1 MDVIV
6 IDCDWG
12 NALLADIEALLK
24 DVACHF
30 TGFFREPPEGN
41 IVVGTTPHPDD
52 DPITLFRSSTED
64 PFTILLSARGRHWS
78 QFAYQF
84 SHELCHVMS
93 DYERLRDSR
102 NNWFHEAL
110 CELASIFTIRRMVE
124 TWPMRPPYANWA
136 GYAQSLSSYAEEYL
150 AREERLLPT
159 DMPLSKWLQSE
170 EEDLRENCLQR
181 DKNAVVAYSILPI
194 FESELAVWNTI
205 RRLPHSSAMFREYM
219 LEWHSWVEPADKPLV
234 KRILDAF
241 T

>member
-110 CELASIFTIRRMVE
+110 CELASIFTIRRIVE

-136 GYAQSLSSYAEEYL
+136 GYAQSPSSYAEENL
-150 AREERLLPT
+150 AREERLLPA
-159 DMPLSKWLQSE
+159 DMTLSKWLQSE

-181 DKNAVVAYSILPI
+181 DKNAVVA
-194 FESELAVWNTI
+194 
-205 RRLPHSSAMFREYM
+205 
-219 LEWHSWVEPADKPLV
+219 
-234 KRILDAF
+234 
-241 T
+241 